1 MTKNPMILAIALAAT
16 AIPFSVCAQAAPAQ
30 ETPSAA
36 PQETQTPAPGE
47 SQMAPTPQAPVQQS
61 AAPKAGDTIYD
72 NAGEI
77 IGPIDSVNGAQIVV
91 VSAKGKATIP
101 AAAVAP
107 GAKGL
112 MINMTKA
119 QFETAVA
126 AAHATKTGT

>member
-1 MTKNPMILAIALAAT
+1 MMKNPIFLAAAIAAT
-16 AIPFSVCAQAAPAQ
+16 AMPVSVYAQETPPAAPQ

-36 PQETQTPAPGE
+36 PAETP
-47 SQMAPTPQAPVQQS
+47 MAPPPQS
-61 AAPKAGDTIYD
+61 AGPKAGDTIYD

-77 IGPIDSVNGAQIVV
+77 IGPIDSVNGAQLVV

-107 GAKGL
+107 GSKGL

-126 AAHATKTGT
+126 AAHASKPGT